1 VRLFLQLE
9 RPLRR
14 GDLRLRRLA
23 QQLVGALKMPGL
35 DLGLGLLKQ
44 FPCDRVVRIQ
54 RRASATLGAASSTAA
69 EGDVALTRSNHAEI
83 AVPIRDLSS
92 PRAARHLLPTA
103 VGEPLRFLARRM
115 SGNTPL
121 N

>member
-44 FPCDRVVRIQ
+44 FPCDRVVGIQ
-54 RRASATLGAASSTAA
+54 RRVSANQG
-69 EGDVALTRSNHAEI
+69 EI
-83 AVPIRDLSS
+83 AVPIRYLSS

-103 VGEPLRFLARRM
+103 AGEPLRFLARRM
-115 SGNTPL
+115 SGNTPR